1 MSTIKIKDRAAIVG
15 MGETEFGKGLAGS
28 EFELACRAIAA
39 ALADAGIRADE
50 VDGLSCSNMEAT
62 HEEDLADALGF
73 DDVTFFSRIPAGGGG
88 GCGTVGQA
96 AMAIAT
102 GQANVVVVWRSRK
115 RSGKA
120 SRVWGKTAQQVT
132 DYEMWLRP
140 YGMIRPVDDI
150 APQTRRYM
158 HDFGATRT
166 DLGRIAVTFRAYA
179 NQNPRAMM
187 HAKELTLEQYLAA
200 RWISDPLCLFDCCLE
215 SDGAVAFVLV
225 SAERARD
232 CPTKPAYVHSFAQ
245 GITSG
250 SSLMAN
256 YNLEDPYRLQ
266 SYAAAGRLWR
276 DSDFAPR
283 DIKVAQIYDA
293 FTPEV
298 LWSLEG
304 FGFCGRGEAAEFVR
318 NGEIGPGGRLP
329 VNTAGGS
336 LSEAYIHGFN
346 LISEA
351 VRQIRGTSSA
361 QIDNVDSAFVCS
373 SEGVPTS
380 AIILR

>member
-1 MSTIKIKDRAAIVG
+1 MSTLTIKDRAAIVG

-28 EFELACRAIAA
+28 EMELACRAIRT
-39 ALADAGIRADE
+39 ALDEAGIAAHE

-62 HEEDLADALGF
+62 HEEDLADTMGF
-73 DDVTFFSRIPAGGGG
+73 GDITFFSRIPAGGGG

-102 GQANVVVVWRSRK
+102 GQAKVVVVWRSRK
-115 RSGKA
+115 RSGRA
-120 SRVWGKTAQQVT
+120 SRVWGKTAQEVT
-132 DYEMWLRP
+132 DYEAWLRP
-140 YGMIRPVDDI
+140 FGMIRPVDDI
-150 APQTRRYM
+150 APMARRYM
-158 HDFGATRT
+158 HDFGATRE
-166 DLGRIAVTFRAYA
+166 DLGRIALTFRANA

-187 HAKELTLEQYLAA
+187 QAKTLTMEQYLGA
-200 RWISDPLCLFDCCLE
+200 RWISEPLCLFDCCLE
-215 SDGAVAFVLV
+215 TDGAVAFVLV
-225 SAERARD
+225 SAERAKD
-232 CPTKPAYVHSFAQ
+232 CPTEPAYVHAFAQ
-245 GITSG
+245 GITPG

-266 SYAAAGRLWR
+266 TYAAATRLWR
-276 DSDFAPR
+276 DSDIQP
-283 DIKVAQIYDA
+283 DDVKVAQIYDA

-304 FGFCGRGEAAEFVR
+304 FGFCERGEAADFVR
-318 NGEIGPGGRLP
+318 RGEIGPGGKLP
-329 VNTAGGS
+329 LNTAGGS

-351 VRQIRGTSSA
+351 VRQVRGTSTA
-361 QIDNVDSAFVCS
+361 QVDDVDSAFVCS

-380 AIILR
+380 AIVLR

>member
-1 MSTIKIKDRAAIVG
+1 MSSINIKDRAAIVG
-15 MGETEFGKGLAGS
+15 MAETEFGKGLAGS
-28 EFELACRAIAA
+28 EFELACRAITA

-73 DDVTFFSRIPAGGGG
+73 GDVTFFSRIPAGGGG
-88 GCGTVGQA
+88 GCGTVGHA

-102 GQANVVVVWRSRK
+102 GQAKVVVVWRSRK
-115 RSGKA
+115 RSGRA
-120 SRVWGKTAQQVT
+120 SRVWGKTAQEVT

-158 HDFGATRT
+158 HDFGATRE
-166 DLGRIAVTFRAYA
+166 DLGRIALTFRAYA

-187 HAKELTLEQYLAA
+187 RDKTLTMEQYLGA
-200 RWISDPLCLFDCCLE
+200 RWISEPLCLFDCCLE
-215 SDGAVAFVLV
+215 TDGAVAFVLV
-225 SAERARD
+225 SADRAKD
-232 CPTKPAYVHSFAQ
+232 CPNKPAHVHAFAQ
-245 GITSG
+245 GITPG

-266 SYAAAGRLWR
+266 TYAAAKRLWQ
-276 DSDFAPR
+276 DSDIQPG
-283 DIKVAQIYDA
+283 DITVAQIYDA

-304 FGFCGRGEAAEFVR
+304 FGFCERGEAAEFVR

-361 QIDNVDSAFVCS
+361 QVENVDSAFVCS

-380 AIILR
+380 AIVLR

>member
-28 EFELACRAIAA
+28 EFELACRAITA

-102 GQANVVVVWRSRK
+102 GQAEVVVVWRSRK
-115 RSGKA
+115 RSGRT

-158 HDFGATRT
+158 HDYGATRT

-187 HAKELTLEQYLAA
+187 HAKELTLEQYLSA

-225 SAERARD
+225 SAERAKD
-232 CPTKPAYVHSFAQ
+232 CPTRPAYVHAFAQ
-245 GITSG
+245 GITAG

-346 LISEA
+346 LVSEA

>member
-1 MSTIKIKDRAAIVG
+1 MSNITIKDRAAIVG
-15 MGETEFGKGLAGS
+15 MAETEFGKGLAGS
-28 EFELACRAIAA
+28 EFELACRAITA

-73 DDVTFFSRIPAGGGG
+73 GDVTFFSRIPAGGGG
-88 GCGTVGQA
+88 GCGTVGHA

-102 GQANVVVVWRSRK
+102 GQAKVVVVWRSRK
-115 RSGKA
+115 RSGRA
-120 SRVWGKTAQQVT
+120 SRVWGKTAQEVT

-158 HDFGATRT
+158 HDFGATRE
-166 DLGRIAVTFRAYA
+166 DLGRIALTFRAYA

-187 HAKELTLEQYLAA
+187 RDKTLTMEQYLGA
-200 RWISDPLCLFDCCLE
+200 RWISEPLCLFDCCLE
-215 SDGAVAFVLV
+215 TDGAVAFVLV
-225 SAERARD
+225 SADRAKD
-232 CPTKPAYVHSFAQ
+232 CPNKPAHVHAFAQ
-245 GITSG
+245 GITPG

-266 SYAAAGRLWR
+266 TYAAAKRLWQ
-276 DSDFAPR
+276 DSDIQPG
-283 DIKVAQIYDA
+283 DITVAQIYDA

-304 FGFCGRGEAAEFVR
+304 FGFCERGEAAEFVR
-318 NGEIGPGGRLP
+318 NGEMGPGGRLP

-361 QIDNVDSAFVCS
+361 QVENVDSAFVCS

-380 AIILR
+380 AIVLR

>member
-1 MSTIKIKDRAAIVG
+1 MSSINIKDRAAIVG
-15 MGETEFGKGLAGS
+15 MAETEFGKGLAGS
-28 EFELACRAIAA
+28 EFELACRAITA

-73 DDVTFFSRIPAGGGG
+73 GDVTFFSRIPAGGGG
-88 GCGTVGQA
+88 GCGTVGHA

-102 GQANVVVVWRSRK
+102 GQAKVVVVWRSRK
-115 RSGKA
+115 RSGRA
-120 SRVWGKTAQQVT
+120 SRVWGKTAQEVT

-158 HDFGATRT
+158 HDFGATRE
-166 DLGRIAVTFRAYA
+166 DLGRIALTFRAYA

-187 HAKELTLEQYLAA
+187 RDKTLTMEQYLGA
-200 RWISDPLCLFDCCLE
+200 RWISEPLCLFDCCLE
-215 SDGAVAFVLV
+215 TDGAVAFVLV
-225 SAERARD
+225 SADRAKD
-232 CPTKPAYVHSFAQ
+232 CPNKPAHVHAFAQ
-245 GITSG
+245 GITPG

-266 SYAAAGRLWR
+266 TYAAAKRLWQG
-276 DSDFAPR
+276 SDIQPG
-283 DIKVAQIYDA
+283 DITVAQIYDA

-304 FGFCGRGEAAEFVR
+304 FGFCERGEAAEFVR

-361 QIDNVDSAFVCS
+361 QVENVDSAFVCS

-380 AIILR
+380 AIVLR

>member
-1 MSTIKIKDRAAIVG
+1 MSNITIKDRAAIVG
-15 MGETEFGKGLAGS
+15 MAETEFGKGLAGS
-28 EFELACRAIAA
+28 EFELACRAITA

-73 DDVTFFSRIPAGGGG
+73 GDVTFFSRIPAGGGG
-88 GCGTVGQA
+88 GCGTVGHA

-102 GQANVVVVWRSRK
+102 GQAKVVVVWRSRK
-115 RSGKA
+115 RSGRA
-120 SRVWGKTAQQVT
+120 SRVWGKTAQEVT

-158 HDFGATRT
+158 HDFGATRE
-166 DLGRIAVTFRAYA
+166 DLGRIALTFRAYA

-187 HAKELTLEQYLAA
+187 RDKTLTMEQYLGA
-200 RWISDPLCLFDCCLE
+200 RWISEPLCLFDCCLE
-215 SDGAVAFVLV
+215 TDGAVAFVLV
-225 SAERARD
+225 SADRAKD
-232 CPTKPAYVHSFAQ
+232 CPNKPAHVHAFAQ
-245 GITSG
+245 GITPG

-266 SYAAAGRLWR
+266 TYAAAKRLWQ
-276 DSDFAPR
+276 DSDIQPG
-283 DIKVAQIYDA
+283 DITVAQIYDA

-304 FGFCGRGEAAEFVR
+304 FGFCERGEAAEFVR

-361 QIDNVDSAFVCS
+361 QVENVDSAFVCS

-380 AIILR
+380 AIVLR

>member
-1 MSTIKIKDRAAIVG
+1 MTTLTLKDRAAIVG
-15 MGETEFGKGLAGS
+15 MGETDFGKGIAGS
-28 EFELACRAIAA
+28 EFELACRAISA

-50 VDGLSCSNMEAT
+50 VDGLSCSNMEVT

-88 GCGTVGQA
+88 GCGTIGHA

-102 GQANVVVVWRSRK
+102 GQAKVVVVWRSRK
-115 RSGKA
+115 RSGRA
-120 SRVWGKTAQQVT
+120 SRVWGKTAQQVK

-150 APQTRRYM
+150 APLTRRYM
-158 HDFGATRT
+158 HDFGATRE
-166 DLGRIAVTFRAYA
+166 DLGRIALTFRANA
-179 NQNPRAMM
+179 NRNPRAMM
-187 HAKELTLEQYLAA
+187 QAKELTMEQYLAA
-200 RWISDPLCLFDCCLE
+200 RWVSDPLCLFDCCLE

-225 SAERARD
+225 SAGRARD
-232 CPTKPAYVHSFAQ
+232 CRTRPVHVHAFAQ

-256 YNLEDPYRLQ
+256 YNLADPYRLQ
-266 SYAAAGRLWR
+266 TYAAAKLLWR
-276 DSDFAPR
+276 DSDFQPA
-283 DIKVAQIYDA
+283 DIDVAQIYDA

-304 FGFCGRGEAAEFVR
+304 FGFCARGEAAEFVR
-318 NGEIGPGGRLP
+318 SGEIGPGGQLP

-351 VRQIRGTSSA
+351 VRQLRGTSTA
-361 QIDNVDSAFVCS
+361 QVDTVDSAFVCS
-373 SEGVPTS
+373 SDGVPTS
-380 AIILR
+380 AIVLR